1 MNIDIA
7 VLIAGILIAVAL
19 FFLLKDITK
28 LIINSILG
36 LLVLFFIN
44 LFNIMGSLGRPE
56 IPYSL
61 VNVLLCILGGI
72 PGAIIVIVLHLIGIE
87 GF

>member
-1 MNIDIA
+1 MNVDIA

-19 FFLLKDITK
+19 FFLIKDITK

-36 LLVLFFIN
+36 LLILFFMN

>member
-1 MNIDIA
+1 MNFDYT
-7 VLIAGILIAVAL
+7 VLAAGILIAVVL
-19 FFLLKDITK
+19 FFVLKDITK

-36 LLVLFFIN
+36 LLILFLVN
-44 LFNIMGSLGRPE
+44 LTGIMHTLSRPD

-61 VNVLLCILGGI
+61 VNILLCILGGI
-72 PGAIIVIVLHLIGIE
+72 PGALIVIILHLLGIE